1 MHGNS
6 CTSQEQTNAAAVC
19 WGSEEHDPEDN
30 PGSGISVV
38 AFIVSQNGQLKHRI
52 QSVVFLCVTKSDR
65 CAPHSKTNWVFC
77 TQNKHSFFNIC
88 NYLGCLRVILIL
100 IYSYMHT
107 SLAWHLQMH
116 RDQNCKHSSA
126 QFHFFF
132 FSARMSSHQLKHRS
146 SMRPGREEPLIL
158 FRYVWICFIPVQLR
172 GIAIAIILVG
182 NELGAFYYLISK

>member
-1 MHGNS
+1 MRRQFVEDQRNTILKTTPEAGIPLSRSLYLRTVNWNIGYNPS
-6 CTSQEQTNAAAVC
+6 CFSAWRNQIDV
-19 WGSEEHDPEDN
+19 P
-30 PGSGISVV
+30 
-38 AFIVSQNGQLKHRI
+38 
-52 QSVVFLCVTKSDR
+52 
-65 CAPHSKTNWVFC
+65 PHSKTNWVFC

-132 FSARMSSHQLKHRS
+132 FLRVWAPTNSSIDPQCAQVERNHLFCSGTCGFVSFRS
-146 SMRPGREEPLIL
+146 SWG
-158 FRYVWICFIPVQLR
+158 V
-172 GIAIAIILVG
+172 
-182 NELGAFYYLISK
+182 

>member
-1 MHGNS
+1 MRRQFVEDQRNTILKTTPEAGFPLSRSLYLRTVNWNIGYNPS
-6 CTSQEQTNAAAVC
+6 CFSAWRNQIDV
-19 WGSEEHDPEDN
+19 P
-30 PGSGISVV
+30 
-38 AFIVSQNGQLKHRI
+38 
-52 QSVVFLCVTKSDR
+52 
-65 CAPHSKTNWVFC
+65 PHSKTNWVFC

-100 IYSYMHT
+100 IYSYIHT

-182 NELGAFYYLISK
+182 NELGAFYSLRFKL